1 MRILL
6 IQGHPDSNGRHFDD
20 AIAATYRD
28 GARAAGHDWREVT
41 VAQLDFPLLR
51 RREEW
56 EAGAVPPG
64 LRQALDDIL
73 WAEHI
78 VFVFP
83 LWLGDMP
90 ALLKGFLE
98 QVLRPGQA
106 IDPKTPFGHALR
118 GRSARVIVT
127 MGMPEL
133 FYQVWYGARAI
144 KSLRSNILNFVG
156 IKPVRL
162 SYFGM
167 VEGRNPKRRTAFLAR
182 VRRWGEKAA

>member
-1 MRILL
+1 MRILV

-20 AIAATYRD
+20 AIATAYTD
-28 GARAAGHDWREVT
+28 AARNAGHELRTVT
-41 VAQLDFPLLR
+41 VAQVDFPILR
-51 RREEW
+51 SREEW
-56 EAGAVPPG
+56 EKGEVPPG

-73 WAEHI
+73 WAEHL

-98 QVLRPGQA
+98 QVLRPGPA
-106 IDPKTPFGHALR
+106 VDTKTPFGHALK

-144 KSLRSNILNFVG
+144 KSFRSNILNFVG
-156 IKPVRL
+156 IRPVRL

-167 VEGRNPKRRTAFLAR
+167 VEGKNPKRREAFLAR
-182 VRRWGEKAA
+182 VQRWGGKAA